1 MKTQF
6 KNKSVAF
13 HEMELK
19 FEEKNLH
26 HVMNLRHALSLYF
39 SVVEKMY

>member
-19 FEEKNLH
+19 FEKKFASRYEPPTCIKFI
-26 HVMNLRHALSLYF
+26 F